1 MRCKV
6 DIEKKLTFERDNF
19 IAVLFWR
26 KAYSL
31 TRQEVKIPG
40 NLAIMAVFENQP
52 KSLILQHVKGTL
64 YIFEFSRTKYIK
76 VFVWNFGAK
85 LQILKN
91 KLNVIFLTQNSNKT
105 FFDEFQTM

>member
-1 MRCKV
+1 
-6 DIEKKLTFERDNF
+6 
-19 IAVLFWR
+19 
-26 KAYSL
+26 
-31 TRQEVKIPG
+31 
-40 NLAIMAVFENQP
+40 MAVFENQP

-91 KLNVIFLTQNSNKT
+91 K
-105 FFDEFQTM
+105 